1 MKKTLLLITAIL
13 AMTAS
18 VSANTGINDATY
30 YNNNKSEWTL
40 SVGTLG
46 NVLYAWNDP
55 ITGFIAEKV
64 ACNNER
70 NMCYT
75 APEAKRAFGFDLA
88 KFERGQI
95 VATAEKPVWMYLN
108 ELLK

>member
-1 MKKTLLLITAIL
+1 
-13 AMTAS
+13 MTAS

-75 APEAKRAFGFDLA
+75 APEAKRVFGFNLDA
-88 KFERGQI
+88 FERGQQQ
-95 VATAEKPVWMYLN
+95 VTGNKTMWKLLN
-108 ELLK
+108 DLLR